1 MSSTYKYPRVDGNSR
16 VQVRFKAPDAA
27 KVRVNFWS
35 GPKEEMEKQADGFW
49 TFTTA
54 PMAPG
59 LRYYTIIADGAEV
72 ADPASTAFFG
82 GSKWASGV
90 YERGQL
96 IENVL

>member
-1 MSSTYKYPRVDGNSR
+1 
-16 VQVRFKAPDAA
+16 
-27 KVRVNFWS
+27 
-35 GPKEEMEKQADGFW
+35 
-49 TFTTA
+49 
-54 PMAPG
+54 MAPG

-90 YERGQL
+90 YERDQL